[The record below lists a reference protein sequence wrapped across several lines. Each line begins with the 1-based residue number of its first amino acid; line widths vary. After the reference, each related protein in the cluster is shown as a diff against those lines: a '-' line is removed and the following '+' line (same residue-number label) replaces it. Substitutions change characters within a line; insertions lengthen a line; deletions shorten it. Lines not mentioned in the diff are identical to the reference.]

1 MNTEELTTID
11 QLSAFIDGAQPVAF
25 EVLSDK
31 DEHYRWLQHS
41 LMKFRYKALNK
52 HDKGVLIRYLMKV
65 SGYSRPQLTRL
76 LRQYRETGRVV
87 RLQRTTNGFSRR
99 FTAADIRLLAAMD
112 ERHNTPNGFTMKKLC
127 ERAWQVFGQDEYQR
141 LGLISVAHLYNLRHS
156 TTYTRCRRKVE
167 KTRPRA
173 SQIGERRKPQARG
186 QPGYIRIDTVHQ
198 GDWDKQKGVYHI
210 NAVDQ
215 VTQMEVIATVER
227 ISERYLMPALE
238 QLLGDFPFV
247 IRGFHSDNGSEYIN
261 KRVAKLLEKLRIE
274 FTKSRSRQTN
284 DNAPAESKNGHVVR
298 TLFGH
303 GHIPQH
309 WAPLINDFNR
319 QHLNHYV
326 NYHRSRLFP
335 ETITDARGKQR
346 KRYPYGNLM
355 TPYEKFKSLPMAAA
369 CLKPGMTFEILDAMA
384 EQMSDNEAADRLQ
397 LARRELFQTIHGQ
410 DRKRA

>member
-1 MNTEELTTID
+1 MNTKELTTID

-31 DEHYRWLQHS
+31 DECYRWIQHS
-41 LMKFRYKALNK
+41 LMKFGYMSLNK

-65 SGYSRPQLTRL
+65 SGYSRSQLTRL

-87 RLQRTTNGFSRR
+87 RRQRTTNGFSRR

-210 NAVDQ
+210 NAVDE

-355 TPYEKFKSLPMAAA
+355 TPYEKFKSLPMAVA
-369 CLKPGMTFEILDAMA
+369 CLKPGMTFVILDAMA

>member
-1 MNTEELTTID
+1 MNTKELTTID

-31 DEHYRWLQHS
+31 DERYRWLQHS

-87 RLQRTTNGFSRR
+87 RRQRTTNGFSRR

-127 ERAWQVFGQDEYQR
+127 ERACQVFGQDEYQR
-141 LGLISVAHLYNLRHS
+141 LALISVAHLYNLRHS

-210 NAVDQ
+210 NAVDE

-227 ISERYLMPALE
+227 ISERYLILALE

-355 TPYEKFKSLPMAAA
+355 TPYEKFKSLPMATA